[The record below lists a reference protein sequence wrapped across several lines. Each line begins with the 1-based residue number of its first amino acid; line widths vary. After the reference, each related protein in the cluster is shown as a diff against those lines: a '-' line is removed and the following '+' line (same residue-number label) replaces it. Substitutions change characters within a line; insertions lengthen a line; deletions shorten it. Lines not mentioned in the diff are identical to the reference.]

1 MRGDRRVNGEGRSHR
16 RVPYALLLIYIDLF
30 CLADRRGHAEGSDV
44 PTVDAN
50 ANARRR
56 AYRPER
62 RQHFLGSGRSLRSS
76 RGRSAVAGRVE
87 LVRHKVAR
95 RGVAGRVGMPMRDA
109 GGSC

>member
-50 ANARRR
+50 ARRR

-62 RQHFLGSGRSLRSS
+62 RQHFLGSGRSPLVS
-76 RGRSAVAGRVE
+76 RPVAGRVE
-87 LVRHKVAR
+87 LVRHDKVAR